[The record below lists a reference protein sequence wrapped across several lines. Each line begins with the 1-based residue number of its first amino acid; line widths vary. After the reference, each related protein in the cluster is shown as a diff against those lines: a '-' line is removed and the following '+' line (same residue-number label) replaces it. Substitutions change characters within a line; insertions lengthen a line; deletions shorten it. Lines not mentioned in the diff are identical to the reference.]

1 MGAGIKVDIDD
12 HTPELLAALKE
23 HLPDIM
29 DAIGATAEGHA
40 KQLCPV
46 DTGRLRNSITH
57 AVTDNGRTALVG
69 SAVEYAAYVEF
80 GSSTRKPKPYIK
92 PAVANHHDEYQE
104 LFEKGLQSI
113 TI

>member
-1 MGAGIKVDIDD
+1 MKIDIED
-12 HTPELLAALKE
+12 HTPELLQAIDE

-29 DAIGATAEGHA
+29 DAIGATAEGYA
-40 KQLCPV
+40 KQRCPV

-57 AVTDNGRTALVG
+57 QVTDDGRTVLIG
-69 SAVEYAAYVEF
+69 TNVEYAPYVEY

-92 PAVANHHDEYQE
+92 PAITDHKDEYTKMLE
-104 LFEKGLQSI
+104 DGLKSI